1 MTVSTKSHEDSHKS
15 KWMIIHYAI
24 IILIII
30 NIIVSLITMKNN
42 DVKTIVNEIEATKVW
57 GTENYEKLQK
67 IMQSDAYKENY
78 AQNLDA
84 MIMQMESSDQASNT
98 LDIPTSEDSTITSEN
113 IQTWSDTNEVTLPE
127 TRSD

>member
-15 KWMIIHYAI
+15 TWMIIHYAI